1 MSNINQQG
9 NYMVKYDL
17 DRLQANTGRLQS
29 MGGGLPEWAKSK
41 LTEARSHV
49 ANVANYQQSH
59 LGLTNQEAAVIQ
71 QVSGQ
76 LNKAS
81 QMHKGQAERLRNLGS
96 SNNAPPGYHYMP
108 DGTLMA
114 NSAHLAGHCMAGHCT
129 TMGGSNSECCL
140 VCKRCDGCVC
150 PSNNNL
156 RGTLGNVSGRTAGTV
171 LGAALIGNTILAK
184 NLEKMSWWKALDL
197 GFTTVGLGTVL
208 AGAFTVSKGM
218 KRDDIG
224 LLAAGGALTGMGSF
238 YLLAGE

>member
-59 LGLTNQEAAVIQ
+59 LG
-71 QVSGQ
+71 G
-76 LNKAS
+76 
-81 QMHKGQAERLRNLGS
+81 

-129 TMGGSNSECCL
+129 TMGGSNSDCCL

-156 RGTLGNVSGRTAGTV
+156 RGTLGSVSGKTAGTV

-184 NLEKMSWWKALDL
+184 NLEKMSWWKALDF
-197 GFTTVGLGTVL
+197 GFTTVGVGSIL

-218 KRDDIG
+218 KSDDIG

-238 YLLAGE
+238 YLLAGDQL

>member
-81 QMHKGQAERLRNLGS
+81 QMHKGQAERLRNLGGS
-96 SNNAPPGYHYMP
+96 QLG
-108 DGTLMA
+108 
-114 NSAHLAGHCMAGHCT
+114 GHCMAGHCT
-129 TMGGSNSECCL
+129 TMGGSNSECCI

-156 RGTLGNVSGRTAGTV
+156 RGTLGSISGKTAGTV
-171 LGAALIGNTILAK
+171 LGAAVVGNTILAK
-184 NLEKMSWWKALDL
+184 NLEKMSWWKALDI
-197 GFTTVGLGTVL
+197 GFTTTGIGTVL
-208 AGAFTVSKGM
+208 AGALTVSKGM
-218 KRDDIG
+218 KNDNIG
-224 LLAAGGALTGMGSF
+224 LLAAGGALTGLGSF